1 MKSLK
6 KFLTKRYG
14 CDNLVWLSKKKN
26 SSAKWLKKLFKKVL
40 DKLKEI

>member
-1 MKSLK
+1 MA
-6 KFLTKRYG
+6 
-14 CDNLVWLSKKKN
+14 VEKKN